1 MTAIEGPRELKALA
15 ESSHDFVKTYM
26 NKKKT
31 PEPPMVF
38 FTKQGIVIPDPK
50 DLENAPRVFQR
61 FLELAGK
68 CYAKTFLA
76 RLRNENGD
84 VVFEDALITIAS
96 DGGDLTYHLADPFTY
111 EKREDRVVEI
121 QWDEDCGSWGG
132 WQSRKQNRKHM
143 ESLSPQQQ
151 RMLDYIRTESG
162 LENQP
167 LDWLRMLG
175 MKIIRYPIGEAD
187 ISE

>member
-26 NKKKT
+26 TKKKT

-38 FTKQGIVIPDPK
+38 FTMQGIIIPDPK

-84 VVFEDALITIAS
+84 VVLEDALITIAS
-96 DGGDLTYHLADPFTY
+96 DGGDLTYHCADPFTY
-111 EKREDRVVEI
+111 ERRKGRVVEI
-121 QWDEDCGSWGG
+121 RWEADSGSWRG
-132 WQSRKQNRKHM
+132 WQSRSQNRKHM
-143 ESLSPQQQ
+143 ENISPQQQ
-151 RMLDYIRTESG
+151 RMLDYVRAESNM
-162 LENQP
+162 EDQP

-175 MKIIRYPIGEAD
+175 MRVMPYPIGD
-187 ISE
+187 NDPSE